1 MDYRDYM
8 RRIEDKIGKANAA
21 DRIEEDL
28 WWNIVLKELNNISSD
43 CAKQLEK
50 EMQRKW
56 DKGSYSL
63 GLNEAP
69 PTRLL
74 ALEIALASWIG
85 WIMHEK
91 HGSGNKLFSSN
102 DCWKKIEEAYKYG
115 VSLSINKEI
124 P

>member
-1 MDYRDYM
+1 M
-8 RRIEDKIGKANAA
+8 
-21 DRIEEDL
+21 
-28 WWNIVLKELNNISSD
+28 VLKELNNISSD

-50 EMQRKW
+50 ETQCKW

-85 WIMHEK
+85 WMHEK
-91 HGSGNKLFSSN
+91 HGSGNKLFSSD
-102 DCWKKIEEAYKYG
+102 DCWKRIE
-115 VSLSINKEI
+115 VSK
-124 P
+124 